1 MTMHAIRPVSEATVD
16 GTLSF
21 REATRMRR
29 SIRGFLDKPLPES
42 VIREVLEDAQHAPS
56 NCNTQP
62 WNTHVVQGEKLKQLS
77 RILHAK
83 NDAGEFTPDF
93 TFDQGDYYGEYRKRN
108 DALGKAYYEAM
119 DVKREDKDGRARVA
133 AMNYSFFN
141 APQVAF
147 LFMPSFG
154 DDVRVAG
161 DMGMYGQTF
170 LLSLAARG
178 LGGIPQTSLG
188 FFAGTIRE
196 FLGIPD
202 ELKLLFGISFGYPD
216 DAAPGNRIHMDRVP
230 VDTSVTFH
238 A

>member
-1 MTMHAIRPVSEATVD
+1 MATQLTQPDVAPALD
-16 GTLSF
+16 GLLSF
-21 REATRMRR
+21 EEATRVRR
-29 SIRGFLDKPLPES
+29 SIRGFLDKPVPDS
-42 VIREVLEDAQHAPS
+42 IIREVLSDAQCAPS

-62 WNTHVVQGEKLKQLS
+62 WNTHIVRGDKLKQLS
-77 RILHAK
+77 QVLHAK
-83 NDAGEFTPDF
+83 NEVGEFSPDF
-93 TFDQGDYYGEYRKRN
+93 TFDVDDFYGEYRERN
-108 DALGKAYYEAM
+108 NALGKAYYEAM
-119 DVKREDKDGRARVA
+119 NVMREDKEGRHRAGA
-133 AMNYSFFN
+133 LNYSFFN
-141 APQVAF
+141 ASQAAF

-154 DDVRVAG
+154 DNVRVAG

-178 LGGIPQTSLG
+178 LGGIPQTALG

-216 DAAPGNRIHMDRVP
+216 DEAPGNRVRMDRVP
-230 VDTSVTFH
+230 IETSVTFH

>member
-1 MTMHAIRPVSEATVD
+1 MAMQSDHPATQAMPGNKTTFEDAV
-16 GTLSF
+16 
-21 REATRMRR
+21 RIRR
-29 SIRGFLDKPLPES
+29 SIRGFLDKPVAQD
-42 VIREVLEDAQHAPS
+42 VIREVLQDAQHAPS

-62 WNTHVVQGEKLKQLS
+62 WNVHIVRGERLKQLS
-77 RILHAK
+77 QLLHAK

-93 TFDQGDYYGEYRKRN
+93 SFDVNDFYGEYRERN
-108 DALGKAYYEAM
+108 NALGKAYYEAM
-119 DVKREDKDGRARVA
+119 NVMREDKEARHRAG

-141 APQVAF
+141 APQAAF

-170 LLSLAARG
+170 LLSLAARD

-196 FLGIPD
+196 FLGIPH

-216 DAAPGNRIHMDRVP
+216 EDAPGNRVHMDRVP
-230 VDTSVTFH
+230 LETSVTFH
-238 A
+238 S

>member
-1 MTMHAIRPVSEATVD
+1 LATQLIQPDVVTTRRD
-16 GTLSF
+16 TLSF
-21 REATRMRR
+21 EEATRVRR
-29 SIRGFLDKPLPES
+29 SIRGFLDKPVPEPL
-42 VIREVLEDAQHAPS
+42 IREVLEDAQYAPS

-62 WNTHVVQGEKLKQLS
+62 WNTHIVRGDKLKQLS
-77 RILHAK
+77 AVLHER
-83 NDAGEFTPDF
+83 NDAGAFTPDF
-93 TFDQGDYYGEYRKRN
+93 SFDQNDFYGEYRKRN
-108 DALGKAYYEAM
+108 DALGKAYYESM
-119 DVKREDKDGRARVA
+119 NVMREDKEGRARA
-133 AMNYSFFN
+133 GARNYSFFD
-141 APQVAF
+141 APQAAF

-154 DDVRVAG
+154 DNVRVAG

-178 LGGIPQTSLG
+178 LGGIPQTALG

-202 ELKLLFGISFGYPD
+202 ELKLLFGISFGYLD
-216 DAAPGNRIHMDRVP
+216 DDAPGNRIRMDRVP